1 MEEPGPETIPE
12 YDELKLRVEVDSD
25 GTYDVV
31 AFAPDGGTVTG
42 RFERPLSDEALENFI
57 LKMPRARSVRSYQS
71 SQMEK
76 ARDLGRELFEHLMA
90 DEVGDLYHGARRV
103 ADSKGRGLRISL
115 SMTGAPDL
123 LEIPWEFLYDPGDA
137 YFLSQSIFTP
147 VVRSL
152 DLKSPPAPPKV
163 TLPLQVLALVSAP
176 GGYVE
181 LDTGRERAN
190 LERALAPLIESGA
203 VRLEWLETAT
213 LAELD
218 RRVASRD
225 ELHVIHYIGHGAYD
239 EEGTKNGV
247 LMLEDAN
254 GMPHKVT
261 GEELGGLMRD
271 ERSLRLVVLNSCE
284 GARTSHVDP
293 FSGVASALLRC
304 GLPAVVGMQAEI
316 TDDAAVVFSD
326 RLYTALAEG
335 FPIDAA
341 LAQARRAIFAAGH
354 DVEFGTPVLFMRVAD
369 GRIFDVSGAPPP
381 PPLGSVAAEL
391 RAEPASARSGGS
403 ITWHA
408 KVTNDGESALS
419 DILVRD
425 SDGETRAGPFALV
438 PGEARDCT
446 WPVTLHAALDELVTV
461 GGRGSDGRLVSA
473 QAVGHV
479 PIEER
484 PDRPAWLYAAAGAV
498 AVALVA
504 LAVVLLAGG
513 DADDAGAPSAGG
525 GGGATDFR
533 TFDVPGDV
541 PDMDV
546 RGDKAVF
553 FAEVGGELEVVARRL
568 DLTSGDTRVVL
579 PAGVHRN
586 LDVGLDA
593 RNQSHLVYAT
603 CNSAGEA
610 CDVFHKGLR
619 GAEQRMPAS
628 TRECNEVR
636 PSLWQGL
643 ILFSRSGDGCEQA
656 LFLKLPG
663 NASPKRLAGAT
674 AGADLNDNAAIWLSG
689 GTLFAKSVSESG
701 AISDQGKMS
710 APEGES
716 FDPPTVVEEGFAYFT
731 HSQGSQTFIAR
742 TKLPLGDSEVEH
754 YVPGEGVAIGE
765 EAPHY
770 AMTANTLYTTDYPQP
785 NGDPGSGVIVQIRNP
800 VFEEAD

>member
-1 MEEPGPETIPE
+1 M
-12 YDELKLRVEVDSD
+12 
-25 GTYDVV
+25 V

-218 RRVASRD
+218 RRIASRD

-381 PPLGSVAAEL
+381 PPRRQRGR
-391 RAEPASARSGGS
+391 RAPRRAR
-403 ITWHA
+403 
-408 KVTNDGESALS
+408 V
-419 DILVRD
+419 
-425 SDGETRAGPFALV
+425 GPPRRQHHL
-438 PGEARDCT
+438 AREG
-446 WPVTLHAALDELVTV
+446 HERRRV
-461 GGRGSDGRLVSA
+461 G
-473 QAVGHV
+473 AVGHPRARQRRRDARRAV
-479 PIEER
+479 RARAGRGARLHLAGHGARAARRAGHGRRARLGRAARER
-484 PDRPAWLYAAAGAV
+484 AGGGACADRSAGPAAWLYAAAGAL

-513 DADDAGAPSAGG
+513 GADDAGAPSARCRG
-525 GGGATDFR
+525 GGGAPDFR

-546 RGDKAVF
+546 RGDKAAF
-553 FAEVGGELEVVARRL
+553 FAPVGGELDVEVRRL
-568 DLTSGDTRVVL
+568 DLTSGDTQVVV
-579 PAGVHRN
+579 PAGIHRN

-593 RNQSHLVYAT
+593 ANQSRLVYAT
-603 CNSAGEA
+603 CNE
-610 CDVFHKGLR
+610 R
-619 GAEQRMPAS
+619 G
-628 TRECNEVR
+628 
-636 PSLWQGL
+636 
-643 ILFSRSGDGCEQA
+643 
-656 LFLKLPG
+656 
-663 NASPKRLAGAT
+663 
-674 AGADLNDNAAIWLSG
+674 G
-689 GTLFAKSVSESG
+689 GV
-701 AISDQGKMS
+701 
-710 APEGES
+710 
-716 FDPPTVVEEGFAYFT
+716 
-731 HSQGSQTFIAR
+731 
-742 TKLPLGDSEVEH
+742 
-754 YVPGEGVAIGE
+754 
-765 EAPHY
+765 
-770 AMTANTLYTTDYPQP
+770 
-785 NGDPGSGVIVQIRNP
+785 
-800 VFEEAD
+800 